1 MSMNVE
7 AEFGSQVQQHREALG
22 LIRKELAQRVGCS
35 VATIRKIESG
45 ERHPSRQMAE
55 LLARALTIP
64 EWVPTPDGPTPHS
77 PPTNLPAPLTSFVD
91 RAHELT
97 QVQAKLLH
105 PDVRLLTL
113 LGPPGIGKTRLSI
126 QAAQRLLSHFADGAW
141 FVVLAPI
148 TDPNLVLLAIARTFN
163 ITEAGLTPLIVR
175 VQDYLRPKQML
186 LVLDN
191 FEQVLDAVP
200 LISDLLKVSPRVKV
214 IATSREPLCAYG
226 EHEYPMPALSLPPR
240 NKRLAVEQL
249 AQYNAIK
256 LFVARAEAVQ
266 PGFTLNAET
275 AQAVADI
282 CLRLDGMPLAIELA
296 ASRLRQFTLLK
307 LRDALNDTLL
317 QALVG
322 TARDVAPRQ
331 RTLRNAIQWSYDLLD
346 AAARTVFAQFG
357 VFIGGCTTEA
367 ALAVCELTDDTPLH
381 ALADQNLLKRDANG
395 RWTMLEM
402 IHEFALEV
410 LAQSSGDILEHA
422 RQQHAE
428 YFAHLLK
435 PGGDEAYD
443 EAYKVIEVEQ
453 HNARAALRW
462 LLDHKHPLT
471 LELGRCMSWYFQ
483 FACLP
488 SEGQRMHQE
497 LLSAG
502 IEMTPLIRYHWLSG
516 ATIFASQHHDFKAA
530 LRYTQEA
537 LSIVRAMNWQSLIAD
552 GLIDHGMVYLQ
563 IGDYT
568 QVKQVALE
576 ALAIGRRIQDPVQ
589 IVGALVEL
597 GAAELAEGDGN
608 EAETYYTEAYTI
620 CQAPDWRQHVYATQ
634 ACKGMAGVALNRRES
649 ESALRFLREGLEHS
663 KFPVLDLWI
672 LDLLAGVIGMMPHR
686 TTADIQRAAKIWG
699 AVEAQRE
706 TSGLMNAPHD
716 RRRTEAL
723 IAEARSRIVSKTF
736 ATAWTDGR
744 DLSLDEAKALAME

>member
-1 MSMNVE
+1 MSAE
-7 AEFGSQVQQHREALG
+7 AVFGSQVRQRRDTLG
-22 LIRKELAQRVGCS
+22 LTRKELAQRVGCS
-35 VATIRKIESG
+35 MAMIRKIESG

-141 FVVLAPI
+141 FVALAPI
-148 TDPNLVLLAIARTFN
+148 TDPTLVLLAIAHTFN
-163 ITEAGLTPLIVR
+163 ITEAGPTPLAVR
-175 VQDYLRPKQML
+175 VQDFLRPKQML
-186 LVLDN
+186 LVFDN

-200 LISDLLKVSPRVKV
+200 IVSDLLKASPRLKV
-214 IATSREPLCAYG
+214 IATSRKPLDVYG
-226 EHEYPMPALSLPPR
+226 EHEYPIPALSLPPR

-282 CLRLDGMPLAIELA
+282 CLRLDGVPLAIELA

-322 TARDVAPRQ
+322 TTRDVEPRL

-346 AAARTVFAQFG
+346 IVEQVVFVHLG
-357 VFIGGCTTEA
+357 VFVGGCTTEA
-367 ALAVCELTDDTPLH
+367 ALAVCELTDDASLH
-381 ALADQNLLKRDANG
+381 ILADQNLLQRDANG

-402 IHEFALEV
+402 IHEFAQEA
-410 LAQSSGDILEHA
+410 LAQSFGVEHA
-422 RQQHAE
+422 REQHAE
-428 YFAHLLK
+428 YFAHVLK
-435 PGGDEAYD
+435 PGGDEV
-443 EAYKVIEVEQ
+443 YKLIDVEQ

-462 LLDHKHPLT
+462 LLDHKDPLI
-471 LELGRCMSWYFQ
+471 LDLAQCMGWYFQ
-483 FACLP
+483 LACLP
-488 SEGQRMHQE
+488 SEGQRVHHD
-497 LLSAG
+497 LLAAG
-502 IEMTPLIRYHWLSG
+502 IEMTPLLRYHWLSG

-537 LSIVRAMNWQSLIAD
+537 LSIARAMDWQSLIAD

-563 IGDYT
+563 MGDYT

-576 ALAIGRRIQDPVQ
+576 ALGISRRIQDSVQ
-589 IVGALVEL
+589 MVGALVEL
-597 GAAELAEGDGN
+597 GAAELAEGDVN
-608 EAETYYTEAYTI
+608 EAEAYYTDAYTL
-620 CQAPDWRQHVYATQ
+620 CQAPDWWQHVYATQ
-634 ACKGMAGVALNRRES
+634 ACKGMGEVALSRREYDP
-649 ESALRFLREGLEHS
+649 ALRFLREGLERS

-672 LDLLAGVIGMMPHR
+672 LDLLAGVIGTMSHR
-686 TTADIQRAAKIWG
+686 TIADIQRAAKIWG
-699 AVEAQRE
+699 AVEVQRE
-706 TSGLMNAPHD
+706 MSGLMNAPDD
-716 RRRTEAL
+716 RRRTDAL
-723 IAEARSRIVSKTF
+723 IAQACSRIAPKIF
-736 ATAWTDGR
+736 ATAWTEGR
-744 DLSLDEAKALAME
+744 DLSLDEAIALTME